1 MGYGK
6 ERVLRSPCKGVF
18 KGVKTFGDIVKKG
31 DVIAYV
37 DETPILATIDGMVRG
52 MLRNNL
58 EVTEGFKVADIDPR
72 GEGIKY
78 NEPSD
83 KARAIA
89 GGVLEAVDSFFNRAM

>member
-1 MGYGK
+1 M
-6 ERVLRSPCKGVF
+6 F

-52 MLRNNL
+52 MLRSNL

-72 GEGIKY
+72 GEGIKFY
-78 NEPSD
+78 EPSD